1 MNRLLEAG
9 YWRYKYTGYAS
20 GMASATVIHDGEEL
34 VGLYFGIWKLNAVGL
49 EESRPDTVWVKP
61 EDSGKLAF
69 ALNNF
74 LGLQGKIRRADSILA
89 LHSLQSL
96 RRNEF

>member
-9 YWRYKYTGYAS
+9 YGCYKHLGCFG
-20 GMASATVIHDGEEL
+20 GMDAVSVIHNGEAL
-34 VGLYFGIWKLNAVGL
+34 VGLYFGSWQLNAGSL
-49 EESRPDTVWVKP
+49 EESRPDTLWVKL

-74 LGLQGKIRRADSILA
+74 LGLQDKIQMKDTILA
-89 LHSLQSL
+89 LHNLRSLP
-96 RRNEF
+96 